1 MSEDKINVLSYSDYE
16 KSVCDMGESDR
27 RVFQFL
33 KSFANPGDD
42 LPSLNELVEP
52 YGPVGINTYSY
63 LATMKSLTGTA
74 YDLRH
79 SERMAGQDTIYDE
92 KNGG

>member
-1 MSEDKINVLSYSDYE
+1 MSEDKINVISYSDYE

-33 KSFANPGDD
+33 KSFAKPGDD
-42 LPSLNELVEP
+42 LPALNEMVEP
-52 YGPVGINTYSY
+52 YGPVGVDTYAY

-74 YDLRH
+74 YDNKYEEEH
-79 SERMAGQDTIYDE
+79 
-92 KNGG
+92 KK